1 MSAISP
7 TDRRRVPPE
16 ERMVPTAIH
25 LEPAHRDAL
34 KAISDRTKVPMAA
47 LIRLAL
53 DAYLI
58 AEYGRRP

>member
-1 MSAISP
+1 MSAIRP
-7 TDRRRVPPE
+7 TDRRKLPPE

-53 DAYLI
+53 DAYLFKQ
-58 AEYGRRP
+58 AGGA